1 MAELTIKKRVDK
13 FYNNHNLKWSNQF
26 PGLEVLDAT
35 YELGNELIKVVGD
48 KDYESILSNLRN
60 AETLDKVYSD
70 LLDSPVWLEYTLSKS
85 SLYPHQTNAVQE
97 TLSAWPMRKLFADE
111 VGLGKTLEVG
121 SCISYAIK
129 QLQTK
134 RILVL
139 TPASVVNN
147 GKMS

>member
-1 MAELTIKKRVDK
+1 MQHTSWQRVDK
-13 FYNNHNLKWSNQF
+13 SSWR
-26 PGLEVLDAT
+26 
-35 YELGNELIKVVGD
+35 
-48 KDYESILSNLRN
+48 KDYEAILSNLRN

-121 SCISYAIK
+121 VMYFVCY
-129 QLQTK
+129 
-134 RILVL
+134 
-139 TPASVVNN
+139 
-147 GKMS
+147 